1 MSVMIVLKSGKKT
14 TMTSHDLLCPRYGQ
28 EECNHPMTNLKC
40 RHSQVECQ
48 CDLIIKVRSDERE
61 KVLNDNGG
69 G

>member
-1 MSVMIVLKSGKKT
+1 
-14 TMTSHDLLCPRYGQ
+14 MTSHDLLCPRYGQ

-61 KVLNDNGG
+61 KVLNNNGG